1 MFTSALGNL
10 CIVICGLTVL
20 LSAFFIWR
28 AESLTARLIIAA
40 VGAAVLIFRWQISMM
55 IYQFVA
61 SIFTLIALFIGI
73 VLLCAC
79 PSCSSASSCTSEKGV
94 APWSIHS
101 RWKPCPSSA
110 GC

>member
-20 LSAFFIWR
+20 LSAFFIWC
-28 AESLTARLIIAA
+28 AETLPNRLIVAA

-73 VLLCAC
+73 VLLCAL
-79 PSCSSASSCTSEKGV
+79 PFV
-94 APWSIHS
+94 LIRLFLHF
-101 RWKPCPSSA
+101 
-110 GC
+110 

>member
-61 SIFTLIALFIGI
+61 SISLIALFIGI
-73 VLLCAC
+73 VLLCAL
-79 PSCSSASSCTSEKGV
+79 PFV
-94 APWSIHS
+94 LIRLFLHF
-101 RWKPCPSSA
+101 
-110 GC
+110 

>member
-1 MFTSALGNL
+1 MCKDKPICDQRRNCYVYICTRKP
-10 CIVICGLTVL
+10 VYRICGLTVL

-73 VLLCAC
+73 VLLCAL
-79 PSCSSASSCTSEKGV
+79 PFV
-94 APWSIHS
+94 LIRLFQHF
-101 RWKPCPSSA
+101 
-110 GC
+110 

>member
-40 VGAAVLIFRWQISMM
+40 VGAAVLI
-55 IYQFVA
+55 YQFVA

-73 VLLCAC
+73 VLLCAL
-79 PSCSSASSCTSEKGV
+79 PFV
-94 APWSIHS
+94 LIRLFLHF
-101 RWKPCPSSA
+101 
-110 GC
+110 